1 MTRDISRRRRRIIFS
16 FFLFFFFSGG
26 ECIISVKAP
35 KDRVVGG
42 KKGLG
47 LDRING
53 MISLV

>member
-16 FFLFFFFSGG
+16 FFLFFFSGG